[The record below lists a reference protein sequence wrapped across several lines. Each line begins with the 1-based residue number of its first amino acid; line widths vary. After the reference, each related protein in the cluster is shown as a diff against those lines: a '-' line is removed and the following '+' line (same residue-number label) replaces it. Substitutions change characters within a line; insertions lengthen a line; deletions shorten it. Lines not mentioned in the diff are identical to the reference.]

1 MNCFDKFLKNIAFFL
16 VNVYFFMFHPL
27 VKLYIKIK
35 FRIKKYKLK
44 RKLKHYKK
52 CIINYYNKFVY
63 LVTGKTKREYI
74 MLSEEEETDIDK
86 SNVESINEKQTVIN
100 NTDKDNENNI
110 VSDNTTQNTI
120 SQYDLH
126 NRYKEVIKVIVDD
139 LCKTTI
145 DNINKSEQATK
156 HNYLKDCLEVCEE
169 DNNKEINIKI
179 PSDKVYIEINNN
191 DNTVS
196 IR

>member
-1 MNCFDKFLKNIAFFL
+1 MNCFDNFLKNIAFFL

-86 SNVESINEKQTVIN
+86 SNIESINEKQTII
-100 NTDKDNENNI
+100 KDTEENNENNI
-110 VSDNTTQNTI
+110 VSDNTTQNKK
-120 SQYDLH
+120 Y
-126 NRYKEVIKVIVDD
+126 
-139 LCKTTI
+139 
-145 DNINKSEQATK
+145 
-156 HNYLKDCLEVCEE
+156 
-169 DNNKEINIKI
+169 
-179 PSDKVYIEINNN
+179 
-191 DNTVS
+191 
-196 IR
+196 

>member
-1 MNCFDKFLKNIAFFL
+1 
-16 VNVYFFMFHPL
+16 
-27 VKLYIKIK
+27 
-35 FRIKKYKLK
+35 
-44 RKLKHYKK
+44 
-52 CIINYYNKFVY
+52 
-63 LVTGKTKREYI
+63 

-100 NTDKDNENNI
+100 NTDENNI
-110 VSDNTTQNTI
+110 ISDNTTKNTI

-145 DNINKSEQATK
+145 DNINKSEQTEK

-169 DNNKEINIKI
+169 DNNKKINIKI
-179 PSDKVYIEINNN
+179 PSDKVYIEINND

-196 IR
+196 IS